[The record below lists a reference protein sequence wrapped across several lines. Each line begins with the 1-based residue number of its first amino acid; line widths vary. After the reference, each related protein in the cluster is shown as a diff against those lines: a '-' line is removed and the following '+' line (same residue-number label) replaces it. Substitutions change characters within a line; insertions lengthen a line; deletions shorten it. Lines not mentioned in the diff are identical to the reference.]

1 MKKLLLLGALISSV
15 AMAEGNVAEARIGAN
30 FGSTTFH
37 YGYYIDDLS
46 NKVKSGFELAG
57 EYRTDLGSGFQ
68 VGGGIAYRYN
78 KLPKF
83 EGYESQGLHSFPI
96 YATARYTFHT
106 GSELVTYV
114 KANLGYSFNS
124 GSIKNTWDDRDS
136 FGGRRWGKDE
146 IKFGSGFYYGVGTG
160 IQYKNFVVDL
170 SWSNT
175 LVKTKWEYD
184 SNYSSGTNIN
194 YSGSKNLNHD
204 VVTLSVGYSFG
215 F

>member
-83 EGYESQGLHSFPI
+83 EGYESKGLHSFPI
-96 YATARYTFHT
+96 YATARYNFNT
-106 GSELVTYV
+106 GSDLVTYV
-114 KANLGYSFNS
+114 KANLGYSFNTVKKS
-124 GSIKNTWDDRDS
+124 SDIEGVKAKNGLYTAV
-136 FGGRRWGKDE
+136 
-146 IKFGSGFYYGVGTG
+146 GVGVEYMNVTADLAYVFTG
-160 IQYKNFVVDL
+160 AKIKISD
-170 SWSNT
+170 
-175 LVKTKWEYD
+175 E
-184 SNYSSGTNIN
+184 GTSESFRANNSAIR
-194 YSGSKNLNHD
+194 L
-204 VVTLSVGYSFG
+204 TVGYKFSI
-215 F
+215 